1 MAVQPFKIEITDS
14 VLDDLN
20 SGLARNLDYVKE
32 LVEYWRTKFDW
43 RAQENL
49 INSYRPLPRRC
60 RSRGSRSA
68 WMVRVGTWTTSSW
81 SGCGGASS
89 TRRCI

>member
-20 SGLARNLDYVKE
+20 SRLARNLDYVKE

-49 INSYRPLPRRC
+49 INSY
-60 RSRGSRSA
+60 SHFK
-68 WMVRVGTWTTSSW
+68 TSKT
-81 SGCGGASS
+81 S
-89 TRRCI
+89 TQSTLESKG